1 MTPHPSRWSFASDAV
16 RAELGEFP
24 ETLLEAG
31 EEVKANPVRRV
42 VRSGGYFLK
51 CDRRGAARFRSE
63 WKSAKLL
70 ESQGIPVVE
79 YLACGESSRG
89 GCLITRALPDSESVA
104 EYYWRTFVRGGA
116 DPEPFLALFAPFLK
130 HILESGLF
138 HPDFHLGNILYD
150 KVKRSFVLVDALG
163 VRRAG
168 FLDRQFRAYR
178 MRRVAM
184 ELREILSRERM
195 TAFLSACG
203 IPNADAFYDR
213 ALDREADAL
222 WREWPKRR
230 RQILAGYPKFTRK
243 IDGVLHAVNPLR
255 ELGETVDCE
264 IREGEPAEL
273 EKLFLAHFFSADG
286 ADSSPPCG
294 RFRSGK
300 RQALSRADAAR
311 SGSGP
316 GRRPARAAGRLRSA
330 VGADRLDQ
338 LRGPPGGNGT
348 VFQSG
353 PDCPVFVT

>member
-1 MTPHPSRWSFASDAV
+1 MTPHPFRWSFASDAV
-16 RAELGEFP
+16 RAELGESP
-24 ETLLEAG
+24 ETLLESG

-51 CDRRGAARFRSE
+51 CDRRGAARFHSE

-104 EYYWRTFVRGGA
+104 EYYWRTFVRDGA

-138 HPDFHLGNILYD
+138 HTDFHLGNILYD

-195 TAFLSACG
+195 TAFLAACG

-273 EKLFLAHFFSADG
+273 EKLFLAHFFLQMALIPHRRAAGFDPENGRLYLEPMPPG
-286 ADSSPPCG
+286 AV
-294 RFRSGK
+294 
-300 RQALSRADAAR
+300 
-311 SGSGP
+311 
-316 GRRPARAAGRLRSA
+316 PARADDQRERLAAFDLPSELTDWISS
-330 VGADRLDQ
+330 GAR
-338 LRGPPGGNGT
+338 RGGT
-348 VFQSG
+348 VRYFNL
-353 PDCPVFVT
+353 DRIARYL